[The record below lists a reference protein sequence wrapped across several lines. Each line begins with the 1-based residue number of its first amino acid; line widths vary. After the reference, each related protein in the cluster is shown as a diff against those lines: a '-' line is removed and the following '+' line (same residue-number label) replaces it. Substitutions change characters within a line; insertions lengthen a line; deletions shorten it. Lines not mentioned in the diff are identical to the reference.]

1 MAGRKLSVA
10 GVTAGMRIEVEVM
23 KGQKIAEASLHTWLA
38 SGPDPQSSQWIS
50 STLWSA
56 QQGSN
61 TDPWFLP
68 SEQLSAA
75 PVLHLMAALLDCPLS
90 HLPNQG
96 LRKGVHTTD
105 MPFSQHLCPGLLPL
119 LPGHQDRA
127 SSSNPH
133 SGQILAL
140 RNLANASSPPA
151 ASLTSLMVRIHRGLL
166 SYLPLYPQGGEQ
178 GVLFLP
184 SSHLW

>member
-1 MAGRKLSVA
+1 MKLHS
-10 GVTAGMRIEVEVM
+10 ILD
-23 KGQKIAEASLHTWLA
+23 QA
-38 SGPDPQSSQWIS
+38 SGPDPQSSQWTS

-68 SEQLSAA
+68 GEQLSAA
-75 PVLHLMAALLDCPLS
+75 PVLHLMAALLDCSLS
-90 HLPNQG
+90 RLPNQG

-105 MPFSQHLCPGLLPL
+105 MSFSQHLCPGLLPVF
-119 LPGHQDRA
+119 PGHQDHV
-127 SSSNPH
+127 SLSNPH

-140 RNLANASSPPA
+140 RNLANTSSPPA
-151 ASLTSLMVRIHRGLL
+151 ASLTSLMVRIFFFSHERAAQLL
-166 SYLPLYPQGGEQ
+166 LLYPQGGEQ

-184 SSHLW
+184 SSHL